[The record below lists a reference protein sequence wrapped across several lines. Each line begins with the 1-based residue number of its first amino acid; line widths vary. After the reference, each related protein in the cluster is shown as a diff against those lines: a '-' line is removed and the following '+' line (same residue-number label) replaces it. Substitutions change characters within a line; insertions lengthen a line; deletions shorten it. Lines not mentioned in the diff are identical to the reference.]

1 MNYNVSFSISEG
13 ILDNEMKE
21 NLSRISK
28 VLGWSEE
35 KIVTVAF
42 EFGCKWYLK
51 DQLNFIAKTQLSQ
64 KDIVESKDI
73 NTIEESFE
81 LEQ

>member
-1 MNYNVSFSISEG
+1 MDYKVTFSISEG

-21 NLSRISK
+21 NLNRISK
-28 VLGWSEE
+28 ALGWSEE
-35 KIVTVAF
+35 KIVNVAF

-51 DQLNFIAKTQLSQ
+51 DQLNFIAKTQLPQ
-64 KDIVESKDI
+64 KDMIENKDI